1 MHKIF
6 LVDDDEDDR
15 MFTKQALESVT
26 SQIEIT
32 ELSDGS
38 QLLALLKEN
47 GSDHPALVLMDM
59 NMPKLNGLEALSV
72 LRSTPE
78 YRHIPVVMFST
89 TTLARAVKK
98 AYSLGVNAYI
108 VKPIHFDDYIRM
120 AHAVNL
126 CFLNQYS
133 EIDPN
138 LIRRPTEAKNVV
150 IIEDNADHY
159 ALMELILKKD
169 APDLNLI
176 HKKTADSALDFFS
189 SLDKKNATDIDLI
202 ILDLY
207 LPGRQQ
213 GLALLTLIRSIFE
226 GKELSKVPIV
236 VLSASAHPQ
245 DIKESYRNQANAYL
259 IKTTEPERSFSY
271 LSGLCYFWWNTISP
285 PVQTT

>member
-15 MFTKQALESVT
+15 MFTRQALESVT

-32 ELSDGS
+32 ELSDGT
-38 QLLALLKEN
+38 QLLALLKEDN
-47 GSDHPALVLMDM
+47 LNQPTLVLMDM
-59 NMPKLNGLEALSV
+59 NMPRLNGLEALSV

-89 TTLARAVKK
+89 TTLASAVEK
-98 AYSLGVNAYI
+98 AYALGVNAYI
-108 VKPIHFDDYIRM
+108 VKPIHFDDYMRM

-133 EIDPN
+133 EIDPL
-138 LIRRPTEAKNVV
+138 LIRQPAEAKNVV

-159 ALMELILKKD
+159 ALMELFLKKD
-169 APDLNLI
+169 APELNLI
-176 HKKTADSALDFFS
+176 HKETADSALDFFS
-189 SLDKKNATDIDLI
+189 SLDKKNSADIDLI

-207 LPGRQQ
+207 LPKRQH
-213 GLALLTLIRSIFE
+213 GLELLTRIRSMFA
-226 GKELSKVPIV
+226 GKELANVPIV
-236 VLSASAHPQ
+236 VFSASAHPQ
-245 DIKESYRNQANAYL
+245 DIKESYRNQANAYMV
-259 IKTTEPERSFSY
+259 KTTEPERSFSY